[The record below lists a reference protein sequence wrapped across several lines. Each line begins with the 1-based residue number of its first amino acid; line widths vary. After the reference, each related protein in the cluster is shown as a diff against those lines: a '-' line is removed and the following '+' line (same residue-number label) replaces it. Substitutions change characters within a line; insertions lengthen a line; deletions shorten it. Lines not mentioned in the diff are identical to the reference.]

1 MRRRPIASRLSLA
14 TASGHRPEEA
24 PDPDHGIGLM
34 QITHPSLKQGPD
46 PEADLEADAAPPVMP
61 GVRWEIS
68 ALHVQTLR
76 HIADGLVPDLDAV
89 GELYRMGLLWDTP
102 TGHSGVEIAVGD
114 DLSAAVA
121 ESSGSTV
128 LWLTDTAMALMAAAP
143 PTPQAEDPAAG
154 TDDGAFA
161 PDGTGE
167 QLLAAA
173 EPSVADDGAEPPG
186 EVEEAALDPW
196 EAMVAELEDLR
207 AQRRKLLDS
216 KMALKTRLRM
226 AQTEAAAERQRAE
239 DALQAAPPPMQRRL
253 TAEETVLLDML
264 DDNVP
269 DLDRRAEY
277 FKVLLAVMA
286 VNRDTILAILASRE
300 ARAMEPAAQELP

>member
-24 PDPDHGIGLM
+24 PDHGIGLM

-102 TGHSGVEIAVGD
+102 TGHSGVELAVGD
-114 DLSAAVA
+114 
-121 ESSGSTV
+121 ESSTV

-143 PTPQAEDPAAG
+143 PTHQAEDPGAG

-186 EVEEAALDPW
+186 EAEEAALDPW
-196 EAMVAELEDLR
+196 DAMVAELEDLR